1 MFPLSEHLTWCE
13 VFDAERWHAGETLV
27 GVSHSGVEGREV
39 ACLLVVAVAGLARG
53 AGAADDDVGGQGWA
67 GAVGGVGWGG
77 GADEVVR
84 AGVAVGG
91 EVSLV
96 GFGARG
102 G

>member
-1 MFPLSEHLTWCE
+1 M
-13 VFDAERWHAGETLV
+13 
-27 GVSHSGVEGREV
+27 EGRKEV

-77 GADEVVR
+77 GADELVR

-91 EVSLV
+91 
-96 GFGARG
+96 G

>member
-1 MFPLSEHLTWCE
+1 MARRRDF
-13 VFDAERWHAGETLV
+13 
-27 GVSHSGVEGREV
+27 GRCQSLRGGRKGV

-53 AGAADDDVGGQGWA
+53 AGAADDDVGGLGWA

-77 GADEVVR
+77 GADELVR

-96 GFGARG
+96 GFGG
-102 G
+102 GGGVEYKVT